1 MNAESR
7 ILSNKALLALI
18 GRRIPAIY
26 DLIPRHRIRDRMGE
40 PHPIPWLVAGM
51 AIGRLAL
58 QSAHAAQRGGGKAG
72 VAMDYLDDWCPVG
85 KPFPFPIR
93 FPLDDILG
101 DDPPRP
107 EEADM
112 RDLHRGVAL
121 GLAAASLGIK
131 DQALQEVIDQGIQRS
146 IGVLAKP
153 IG

>member
-51 AIGRLAL
+51 AMGRLAL
-58 QSAHAAQRGGGKAG
+58 QSAHAAQRGGGK
-72 VAMDYLDDWCPVG
+72 PI
-85 KPFPFPIR
+85 PFPIR
-93 FPLDDILG
+93 FPIDDILG

-112 RDLHRGVAL
+112 RDLHLGVAL
-121 GLAAASLGIK
+121 GLAAASLGVK
-131 DQALQEVIDQGIQRS
+131 DPALQEVIDQGIQRS
-146 IGVLAKP
+146 IGVLARP
-153 IG
+153 VG